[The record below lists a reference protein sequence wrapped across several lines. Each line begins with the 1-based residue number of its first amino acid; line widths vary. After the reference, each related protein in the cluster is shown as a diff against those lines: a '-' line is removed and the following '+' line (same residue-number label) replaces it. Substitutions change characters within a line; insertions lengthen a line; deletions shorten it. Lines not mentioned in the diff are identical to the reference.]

1 MFIRKSYS
9 FEEVEIH
16 TIYFDD
22 FDSDSYLEEL
32 NAQEH
37 HRVNGFLLAKRKREF
52 IATRMLKNELFPNA
66 TILYNELGAPYL
78 DDGPFISI
86 SHAPGVAG
94 IAFSEK
100 FRIGFDLEPI
110 REKVHRIKSKFLH
123 QDEYVQCDT
132 DDTESLI
139 KIWSGKEALYKL
151 AGRDAVIFAEE
162 LILQPIS
169 QSIWKGTIAQPS
181 GYEMVEMCIFTENEC
196 VISVNTSDV
205 QRS

>member
-1 MFIRKSYS
+1 MFTRKSYS

-22 FDSDSYLEEL
+22 FDSDSCLNEL
-32 NAQEH
+32 NTEERN
-37 HRVNGFLLAKRKREF
+37 RVNGFLLAKRKREF
-52 IATRMLKNELFPNA
+52 IATRILKNELFPNA

-94 IAFSEK
+94 IAFGKK
-100 FRIGFDLEPI
+100 FSVGFDLEPI

-123 QDEYVQCDT
+123 QDEYIHCDT
-132 DDTESLI
+132 DDTETLI

-151 AGRDAVIFAEE
+151 AGRDAVIFAED
-162 LILQPIS
+162 LILQPIN
-169 QSIWKGTIAQPS
+169 QTLWKGTIAQPS